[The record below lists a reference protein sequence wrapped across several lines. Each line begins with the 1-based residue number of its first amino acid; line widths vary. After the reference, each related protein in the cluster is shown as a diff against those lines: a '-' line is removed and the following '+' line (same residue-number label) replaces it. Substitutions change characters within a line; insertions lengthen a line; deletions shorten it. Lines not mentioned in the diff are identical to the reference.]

1 MKIMNEHKYII
12 TGRYSNNENETIIRN
27 YSNKLSVNQLNE
39 ELHDIWDCNDI
50 ENSTE
55 VYIVSIVMVWV
66 ENNELQSQIL
76 DSRDGIKYFF
86 EVIKWAK

>member
-27 YSNKLSVNQLNE
+27 YSNKLSVGQLNK
-39 ELHDIWDCNDI
+39 ELYDIWNGSSI
-50 ENSTE
+50 ENRTD

-66 ENNELQSQIL
+66 ENNELQSHIL

-86 EVIKWAK
+86 EVNK

>member
-1 MKIMNEHKYII
+1 MKIMNVHKYII

-76 DSRDGIKYFF
+76 DSSDGIKYFF
-86 EVIKWAK
+86 EVNK